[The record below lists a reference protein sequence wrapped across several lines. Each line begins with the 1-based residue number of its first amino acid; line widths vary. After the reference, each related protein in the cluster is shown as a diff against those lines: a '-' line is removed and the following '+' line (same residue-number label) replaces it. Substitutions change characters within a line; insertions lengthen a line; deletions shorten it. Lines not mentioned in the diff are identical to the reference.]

1 MSVAVAMFAAAVGLG
16 ACDKGA
22 SAPARSHAA
31 DEGSSAPARSYD
43 SGGSSRDSG
52 SSSYSDRRDS
62 GRSSYAHDDAP
73 RASVPLV
80 DGKPMWSDNRRHTA
94 EENADYHFHHDGPDF
109 GASSEKDYVA
119 KVHRFIEHPPS
130 DVQTISRSNGDKL
143 FYDPKTNTFAVERR
157 DGAPRTMFKPHDG
170 EAYWKEQEAKA
181 ASGDDSYGGRSHR
194 SESSD
199 AG

>member
-1 MSVAVAMFAAAVGLG
+1 MGWFSAAAVIGLASFQLS

-22 SAPARSHAA
+22 NAPARSHA
-31 DEGSSAPARSYD
+31 DEGSSSGSRSYD
-43 SGGSSRDSG
+43 SNSSTRDSG
-52 SSSYSDRRDS
+52 YGDRHDS
-62 GRSSYAHDDAP
+62 GRSSYARDDAP
-73 RASVPLV
+73 REAIPLV

-109 GASSEKDYVA
+109 GASNEKDYVA
-119 KVHRFIEHPPS
+119 KVHHFIEHPPG

-143 FYDPKTNTFAVERR
+143 LYDPKSNTFAVERK

-181 ASGDDSYGGRSHR
+181 ASGDDSYGGRSRR
-194 SESSD
+194 SDSSD